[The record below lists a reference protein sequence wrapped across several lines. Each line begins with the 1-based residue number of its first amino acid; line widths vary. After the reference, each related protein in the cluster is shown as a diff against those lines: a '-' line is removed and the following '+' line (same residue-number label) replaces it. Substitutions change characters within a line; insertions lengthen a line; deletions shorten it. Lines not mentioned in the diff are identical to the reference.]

1 MTMQQVASDEG
12 AVGIAVR
19 VDDEWVPV
27 PAEPVHFEWSDADE
41 PEPDE
46 KGYSLGRQSWSMTVE
61 IAESEPVISLIRR
74 LEREQRQRRML
85 ARWWLRFPF
94 QEIGQCSLGS
104 FVVVRLGGGRNA

>member
-1 MTMQQVASDEG
+1 MTMQQVGSDKG
-12 AVGIAVR
+12 AVGIAVL

-27 PAEPVHFEWSDADE
+27 SAEPVHFEWSDADE

-46 KGYSLGRQSWSMTVE
+46 TVYSLGRQSWRMTVE
-61 IAESEPVISLIRR
+61 IAESEPVIWLIRR

-94 QEIGQCSLGS
+94 REIGRCSLGS
-104 FVVVRLGGGRNA
+104 YVLARVR